1 MDLEIEKEK
10 TRTQTKPSP
19 AAHPVRP
26 TLLSRSAR
34 HRAPPQ
40 PASRSP
46 LGPART
52 LQRSAHPLSPADP
65 TTHALPLALHTG
77 RVLGLLLSNPCL
89 LKLFYYYTP

>member
-52 LQRSAHPLSPADP
+52 LQRSAHPLLPQTQRP
-65 TTHALPLALHTG
+65 NALPLALHSS
-77 RVLGLLLSNPCL
+77 RVAAFPVSR
-89 LKLFYYYTP
+89 